1 MGPAE
6 PIKNYTFG
14 SPLSLAP
21 ANELTHA
28 ANPMIRDGIF
38 DLHKRRDA
46 SIAAHFTYIQA
57 LYESRLSGNSERFN
71 SPR

>member
-1 MGPAE
+1 
-6 PIKNYTFG
+6 
-14 SPLSLAP
+14 
-21 ANELTHA
+21 
-28 ANPMIRDGIF
+28 MIRDGIF
-38 DLHKRRDA
+38 DLHKRRNA